1 MRKTLA
7 VISTALLMVI
17 SAPALQADAAV
28 VKTTVTV
35 TAPKY
40 VFAGA
45 PNPID
50 VAVCQK
56 ASLSATTC
64 ENGNNRQVTL
74 WANGVKVQTL
84 STISGGGAAVF
95 TWTPR
100 SSGSVTLKASVSAS
114 GSTRSASSEPKK
126 ITVKAKTKASSLGTR
141 SCGTVCVQGIP
152 ATLNLNI
159 TSQVITAGVTSG
171 SPKSRKVR
179 FQTLRVDNKYED
191 QYSATSSWQS
201 DINKYGIALTFAQ
214 IDSFSACSPGETL
227 TWNFRFYLDPTST
240 SPAAATKATWIDVV
254 CPDSGASDDPIE
266 MEVFYSSREVNY
278 DDFYPDD
285 IEVSIYAPS
294 TTQYSIGSF
303 YCLKDYD
310 CSIDE
315 SWEVMD
321 YYSKEDNIFGSQDF
335 NLKADPGDYGDYWFR
350 VEVIPWTDQD
360 IMVSEWYSVSLV
372 PAY

>member
-1 MRKTLA
+1 MRKFIVYVSTLA
-7 VISTALLMVI
+7 LGLSL
-17 SAPALQADAAV
+17 APALSANAAV

-40 VFAGA
+40 VFAGV

-50 VAVCQK
+50 VAVCPK

-64 ENGNNRQVTL
+64 EQGNERQVTL

-84 STISGGGAAVF
+84 STTGGGGAAVF

-114 GSTRSASSEPKK
+114 GSSRSASSEPKK
-126 ITVKAKTKASSLGTR
+126 VTVKAKTKASSLGTR
-141 SCGTVCVQGIP
+141 SCGTVCVQGVP

-159 TSQVITAGVTSG
+159 SSQVITAGVTSG

-179 FQTLRVDNKYED
+179 FQTLKVNNKYED

-201 DINKYGIALTFAQ
+201 DINKYGIALPFTQ
-214 IDSFSACSPGETL
+214 IDSFSACSPGETM
-227 TWNFRFYLDPTST
+227 TWNFRFYLDATST
-240 SPAAATKATWIDVV
+240 SPAAATKANWIDVV
-254 CPDSGASDDPIE
+254 CPYSGEPEDPIE
-266 MEVFYSSREVNY
+266 MEVFYSSDEVNY
-278 DDFYPDD
+278 DDYYPAD

-310 CSIDE
+310 CSKDE

-321 YYSKEDNIFGSQDF
+321 YYSKEDNIFGSRDF

-360 IMVSEWYSVSLV
+360 IMVSQWYSVSLV